1 MSFVQNFP
9 FFSIILSLVC
19 AVISFAAGEK
29 RARQLT
35 VFLLTAS
42 VIMQA
47 SLLAYCARNHT
58 SYAYMM
64 GHYPAPWGNEITV
77 GVLESFMA
85 LLFAAV
91 MLMSV
96 LGGMPRIRR
105 DIPEHRMRLYWV
117 MIDLAHVALLALCYT
132 NDIFTAYVFIEV
144 LTIASCCLLAARDGG
159 RPLLAAVR
167 YMIFS
172 LVGSGLFLIGVIFT
186 YSITGQLLFP
196 QLKESIAL
204 LWADGT
210 YRFSMTVAIGLMVGG
225 LAIKSGLFPFHF
237 WMPDT
242 YGRATPASAGILSGV
257 VSKGYIFLLIK
268 IIYQVIGIEVFAASG
283 IQDLLLVLGIGGM
296 VVCSISAIQTG
307 RLRIMIA
314 YSSGAQIGY
323 IYMGL
328 GMGTQAALLAAL
340 LQIVAHAVTKPML
353 FLSGAGLAGASGGH
367 QDFRSLR
374 GAAHRAPAA
383 GVLFTIGA
391 LSMVGI
397 PIFAGFIPK
406 LYFATAAAATAGW
419 QVWAVWLAL
428 GVSTVLNVL
437 YFLYTAMLIW
447 LPEETE
453 HAQRPK
459 RPPAYGG
466 AGGHESG
473 RGPWLRR
480 RDGAVRHGHGA
491 ILRLTGKEQVTIYA
505 DSLDRTA
512 PADRS
517 GGSAPLPQPPGAAHV
532 SADHADHR
540 NGAGGLDAG
549 VRPQLC
555 HQHLAPDGVPDH
567 RHEVRRRGRRVL
579 RPDGGGM
586 AAGPHLL
593 RGVHESLPK

>member
-1 MSFVQNFP
+1 MHLENLPFNYEEAVAVLLFVIGFCMLL
-9 FFSIILSLVC
+9 FSRNLIKK
-19 AVISFAAGEK
+19 VIGLDIMDSG
-29 RARQLT
+29 
-35 VFLLTAS
+35 VFLLLADRGYIAGRTAPIIVDGVTDMSRYVNPIPAGLVLTGIVVS
-42 VIMQA
+42 VSVSAVMLSLTVRIYKTYRTLDVFLLSVSICMQA
-47 SLLAYCARNHT
+47 ALLVFCAVNGT
-58 SYAYMM
+58 SYSYMM

-196 QLKESIAL
+196 QLKESVAL
-204 LWADGT
+204 LWAGGT

-307 RLRIMIA
+307 RLRTMIA

-406 LYFATAAAATAGW
+406 LYFATAAAATVGW
-419 QVWAVWLAL
+419 RVWAVWLAL

-447 LPEETE
+447 VPEETE

-459 RPPAYGG
+459 RFSPLPT
-466 AGGHESG
+466 AG
-473 RGPWLRR
+473 LAAMNL
-480 RDGAVRHGHGA
+480 AVG
-491 ILRLTGKEQVTIYA
+491 L
-505 DSLDRTA
+505 
-512 PADRS
+512 
-517 GGSAPLPQPPGAAHV
+517 GSAAVTELFAMGM
-532 SADHADHR
+532 
-540 NGAGGLDAG
+540 GLFCG
-549 VRPQLC
+549 
-555 HQHLAPDGVPDH
+555 
-567 RHEVRRRGRRVL
+567 
-579 RPDGGGM
+579 
-586 AAGPHLL
+586 
-593 RGVHESLPK
+593 